1 MANVNLARKV
11 TSYEI
16 FKIFTLNFKYDH
28 IQSQLAQTR
37 EQVPD
42 EKPLSSSII
51 FCSGLMIVEANMVML
66 IMVGQRS
73 KRTICDLPLWPNQL
87 IVNDP

>member
-1 MANVNLARKV
+1 MANVTLARKV

-16 FKIFTLNFKYDH
+16 SKIFTLNFKYDH
-28 IQSQLAQTR
+28 IQSQFVQTR

-51 FCSGLMIVEANMVML
+51 FFSGLMIVEANMVML
-66 IMVGQRS
+66 MIMVGQRS
-73 KRTICDLPLWPNQL
+73 KRTICDLSL
-87 IVNDP
+87 

>member
-28 IQSQLAQTR
+28 IQNQLAQTR
-37 EQVPD
+37 EQIPD
-42 EKPLSSSII
+42 EKPLSYHILLWYND
-51 FCSGLMIVEANMVML
+51 SGN
-66 IMVGQRS
+66 
-73 KRTICDLPLWPNQL
+73 
-87 IVNDP
+87 

>member
-28 IQSQLAQTR
+28 IQSQFAQTR

-73 KRTICDLPLWPNQL
+73 KRSIAPTQS
-87 IVNDP
+87 IVNYP

>member
-1 MANVNLARKV
+1 MANVTLARKV

-16 FKIFTLNFKYDH
+16 FKIFTLNFKYGH
-28 IQSQLAQTR
+28 IQSHFAQTR

-42 EKPLSSSII
+42 EKLLSSSII

-66 IMVGQRS
+66 MIMVGPDQ
-73 KRTICDLPLWPNQL
+73 P
-87 IVNDP
+87 IVN

>member
-1 MANVNLARKV
+1 MANVTLARKV

-16 FKIFTLNFKYDH
+16 FKIFTLNLKYDH
-28 IQSQLAQTR
+28 IQSQFAQTR

-51 FCSGLMIVEANMVML
+51 FCSGLMIVEANMLML
-66 IMVGQRS
+66 MLMVGQRS
-73 KRTICDLPLWPNQL
+73 KRTICDLPL
-87 IVNDP
+87 